1 MLTQP
6 DYQNLWTGALAQP
19 LFNLPCYYQYLQREV
34 YFQDYLDLF
43 GTVAGPTFPRFA
55 LAGPAVGQD
64 APLLPVGQDAPLL
77 PVGQDAPLLPI
88 HPNEYFV
95 ALPVHIGLPPDP
107 AGIFTVIVNGIVYLK
122 VEYNFPFYGFL
133 NQGRTIQRVL
143 IGEAAPAPGATRVN
157 AIGQQLDNTYFY
169 NILHIGPTPYF
180 SQPLAAFGIPRTN
193 KTDELVALA
202 NHGFILP
209 DLLPFAV
216 TYPTPL
222 RRRLKYFPFW
232 DLLCDKICGF
242 SAAGKL
248 HPDGPDG
255 VNFGFAGPP
264 ALHHRIVADLIA
276 GVIALPACPG
286 HPIPFAANLHLNEL
300 HTVAGVAIPHH
311 HVGHYLTNWRG
322 LVDPAYHVNGNA
334 AWVIS
339 PNAINQINL
348 PIYAC
353 ECWDAAFTGPNS
365 LFIRVAF
372 NLP

>member
-1 MLTQP
+1 MLSQP

-64 APLLPVGQDAPLL
+64 APLLPI
-77 PVGQDAPLLPI
+77 GQDAPLLPI

-95 ALPVHIGLPPDP
+95 ALPGHIGPPPDP
-107 AGIFTVIVNGIVYLK
+107 AGIFTVTVAGIVYLK

-143 IGEAAPAPGATRVN
+143 IGEAAPAPN
-157 AIGQQLDNTYFY
+157 APIFNAHGQHMNNTYVY
-169 NILHIGPTPYF
+169 NILHIGRTRYL
-180 SQPLAAFGIPRTN
+180 SAPLAAFGIRGIRRAN
-193 KTDELVALA
+193 KVDKLVALA
-202 NHGFILP
+202 GHGFILP

-216 TYPTPL
+216 NYTNEVRENLMYN
-222 RRRLKYFPFW
+222 PFW
-232 DLLCDKICGF
+232 TLLCDKICGF

-248 HPDGPDG
+248 HTDVPDG

-264 ALHHRIVADLIA
+264 TRQHSIVVDLAA
-276 GVIALPACPG
+276 GVIALPVCPN
-286 HPIPFAANLHLNEL
+286 HPIPFAANLHWNEL
-300 HTVAGVAIPHH
+300 FDGAGVAIPHY
-311 HVGHYLTNWRG
+311 HVGHYIINWHG

-334 AWVIS
+334 AWVIA
-339 PNAINQINL
+339 PNAHNQINL

-365 LFIRVAF
+365 KFIRVAF